1 MEIIINGKKYTEEKF
16 SFFTDKNGNLILK
29 EKKRKRTQYVR

>member
-16 SFFTDKNGNLILK
+16 SFFTDKIGKVHFVSWI
-29 EKKRKRTQYVR
+29 